1 MAAYIFKL
9 QVTNLSF
16 DRRTFCT
23 SLSSVEIHF
32 QLNRYFTTFIV
43 FSTSRLFI
51 YLCTTFIKRIIHN
64 LICSDALCMRNNVQ
78 GTFYIMFCK
87 FMQFN
92 TIFKTIF
99 EYIRKKFRFVH
110 TNTFCEY
117 RKKLRAS
124 PRVHLVFSKKLP
136 IVAVL
141 DVCPSVRL
149 SSVEIISFHG
159 ISISN
164 RPIDLKIGLNV
175 REGAVHVRK
184 ARFFEIL
191 IASCKFMQIK
201 QICK

>member
-51 YLCTTFIKRIIHN
+51 YLCTTFIKRIIHH

-92 TIFKTIF
+92 KIFKTIF

-124 PRVHLVFSKKLP
+124 PRVHLVHYYSVTYFISQHFQSKRA
-136 IVAVL
+136 IV
-141 DVCPSVRL
+141 
-149 SSVEIISFHG
+149 F
-159 ISISN
+159 
-164 RPIDLKIGLNV
+164 
-175 REGAVHVRK
+175 
-184 ARFFEIL
+184 
-191 IASCKFMQIK
+191 
-201 QICK
+201 

>member
-16 DRRTFCT
+16 DRCTFCI

-92 TIFKTIF
+92 KIFKTIF

-117 RKKLRAS
+117 RKKNYAHRLACILFKGTLGEHLMSSGRVFHSVAAAVSINRLPSFTVLLLLGTNDVVFADLRW
-124 PRVHLVFSKKLP
+124 L
-136 IVAVL
+136 
-141 DVCPSVRL
+141 
-149 SSVEIISFHG
+149 
-159 ISISN
+159 
-164 RPIDLKIGLNV
+164 
-175 REGAVHVRK
+175 
-184 ARFFEIL
+184 
-191 IASCKFMQIK
+191 Q
-201 QICK
+201 

>member
-92 TIFKTIF
+92 KIFKTIF

-124 PRVHLVFSKKLP
+124 PREHLVIFLTCQLYCFVFSSFFFFRKNYLLMSCATSVRRAARP
-136 IVAVL
+136 SVV
-141 DVCPSVRL
+141 PSVRP
-149 SSVEIISFHG
+149 SVC
-159 ISISN
+159 
-164 RPIDLKIGLNV
+164 RLWK
-175 REGAVHVRK
+175 
-184 ARFFEIL
+184 
-191 IASCKFMQIK
+191 
-201 QICK
+201 